1 MQIGTPNAPRAAVE
15 HPKEAFLGFSLRRF
29 RSASLIA
36 ISELRTE
43 RLSSLSLIIQAFR
56 SDLYFPIAEAIEHN
70 VGGAKLIAMMSA
82 TTVAWRGAVDLGLC
96 M

>member
-1 MQIGTPNAPRAAVE
+1 
-15 HPKEAFLGFSLRRF
+15 
-29 RSASLIA
+29 
-36 ISELRTE
+36 
-43 RLSSLSLIIQAFR
+43 LSLIIQAFR